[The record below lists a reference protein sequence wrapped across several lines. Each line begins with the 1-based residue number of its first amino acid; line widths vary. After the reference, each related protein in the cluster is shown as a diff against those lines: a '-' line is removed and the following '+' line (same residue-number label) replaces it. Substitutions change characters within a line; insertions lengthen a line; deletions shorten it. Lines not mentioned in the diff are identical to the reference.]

1 MIYLNFSSEINS
13 SELFFIFSLQN
24 INLHNN
30 FNQKIVHKV
39 IEQNSSSSLFV
50 TSKSAALCTTHK
62 PPAKLSIFLLLAVSN

>member
-1 MIYLNFSSEINS
+1 MIYLKFSSEINS

-39 IEQNSSSSLFV
+39 IEQNS
-50 TSKSAALCTTHK
+50 
-62 PPAKLSIFLLLAVSN
+62 